1 MGNFPTNDSFISTA
15 LAYNPTNTIDPRPA
29 WLFENQTGTLGTNL
43 TGSAVYVGV
52 AGTVRGILAGKEGVQ
67 GTVAVL
73 GSIITAGTGYTNGNS
88 VGVGTTVTSIVPSSA
103 GTGCT
108 VDITVVA
115 GEVTV
120 IEINAIGQQY
130 SVGDIL
136 TVVQGG
142 NNCTVRIDSVKS
154 LAPGAGDAIDFLN
167 VPAGTILPVVFDY
180 ILIPAANAATNL
192 IVGK

>member
-1 MGNFPTNDSFISTA
+1 MGNFPTNDSFISRA

-29 WLFENQTGTLGTNL
+29 WEFENQTGTLGTNL
-43 TGSAVYVGV
+43 TGSSVYVGV

-67 GTVAVL
+67 GTVALL
-73 GSIITAGTGYTNGNS
+73 GSIITSGTGYTTANGLA
-88 VGVGTTVTSIVPSSA
+88 TTVTSIVPSSA

-108 VDITVVA
+108 VDITAVA
-115 GEVTV
+115 GAVTAV
-120 IEINAIGQQY
+120 AINAVGQQY

-142 NNCTVRIDSVKS
+142 NNCTVRIDSVQS
-154 LAPGAGDAIDFLN
+154 LAPIAGDAIDFLN
-167 VPAGTILPVVFDY
+167 VPAGSILPVVFDY
-180 ILIPAANAATNL
+180 LLIPAANAATNL

>member
-1 MGNFPTNDSFISTA
+1 MGNFPTNDSFISRA

-29 WLFENQTGTLGTNL
+29 WEFENQTGTLGTNL
-43 TGSAVYVGV
+43 TGSSVYVGV

-67 GTVAVL
+67 GTVALL
-73 GSIITAGTGYTNGNS
+73 GSIITAGTGYTTANGLA
-88 VGVGTTVTSIVPSSA
+88 TTVTSIVPSSA

-108 VDITVVA
+108 VDITAVA
-115 GEVTV
+115 GAVTV
-120 IEINAIGQQY
+120 IAINAVGQQY

-142 NNCTVRIDSVKS
+142 NNCTVRIDSVQS
-154 LAPGAGDAIDFLN
+154 LAPIAGDAIDFLN

-180 ILIPAANAATNL
+180 LLIPAANAATNL

>member
-1 MGNFPTNDSFISTA
+1 MGNFPTNDSFISRA

-29 WLFENQTGTLGTNL
+29 WEFENQTGTLGTNL
-43 TGSAVYVGV
+43 TGSSVYVGV

-67 GTVAVL
+67 GTVALL
-73 GSIITAGTGYTNGNS
+73 GSIITAGTGYTTANGLA
-88 VGVGTTVTSIVPSSA
+88 TTVTSIVPSSA

-108 VDITVVA
+108 VDITAVA
-115 GEVTV
+115 GAVTAV
-120 IEINAIGQQY
+120 AINAVGQQY

-142 NNCTVRIDSVKS
+142 NNCTVRIDSVQS
-154 LAPGAGDAIDFLN
+154 LAPIAGDALDFLN
-167 VPAGTILPVVFDY
+167 VPAGSILPVVFDY
-180 ILIPAANAATNL
+180 LLIPAANAATNL

>member
-1 MGNFPTNDSFISTA
+1 MGNFPTNDSFISRA

-52 AGTVRGILAGKEGVQ
+52 AGTVRGILAGKEGVA
-67 GTVAVL
+67 GTVAHL
-73 GSIITAGTGYTNGNS
+73 GAIITPGTGYTTANALA
-88 VGVGTTVTSIVPSSA
+88 TTVTSVVPSSA

-108 VDITVVA
+108 VDITAVA
-115 GEVTV
+115 GAVTV
-120 IEINAIGQQY
+120 VTINAIGQQY
-130 SVGDIL
+130 GVGDIL
-136 TVVQGG
+136 TIVQGG
-142 NNCTVRIDSVKS
+142 NNCTIKIAAVQS
-154 LAPGAGDAIDFLN
+154 LSPVAGDAIDFLN

-180 ILIPAANAATNL
+180 ILIPPANAATNL

>member
-1 MGNFPTNDSFISTA
+1 MGNFPTNDGFIARA

-67 GTVAVL
+67 GTVTAL
-73 GSIITAGTGYTNGNS
+73 GSILTGGTGYTTANGLA
-88 VGVGTTVTSIVPSSA
+88 TTVTSIVPSSA

-108 VDITVVA
+108 VDITAVA
-115 GEVTV
+115 GAVTV
-120 IEINAIGQQY
+120 IAINAVGQQY

-142 NNCTVRIDSVKS
+142 NNCTVRINSVQS
-154 LAPGAGDAIDFLN
+154 LAPVAGDAIDFLN

-180 ILIPAANAATNL
+180 ILIPGANAATNL

>member
-1 MGNFPTNDSFISTA
+1 MGNFPTNDGFMATA

-67 GTVAVL
+67 GTVTVL
-73 GSIITAGTGYTNGNS
+73 GSILTGGTGYTTANGLA
-88 VGVGTTVTSIVPSSA
+88 TTVTSIVPSSA

-108 VDITVVA
+108 VDITAVA
-115 GEVTV
+115 GAVTV
-120 IEINAIGQQY
+120 IAINAVGQQY

-142 NNCTVRIDSVKS
+142 SNCTVRINSVQS
-154 LAPGAGDAIDFLN
+154 LAPVAGDAIDFLN

-180 ILIPAANAATNL
+180 ILIPPANAATNL

>member
-1 MGNFPTNDSFISTA
+1 MARA

-67 GTVAVL
+67 GTVTVL
-73 GSIITAGTGYTNGNS
+73 GSILTGGTGYTTANGLA
-88 VGVGTTVTSIVPSSA
+88 TTVTSIVPSSA

-108 VDITVVA
+108 VDITAVA
-115 GEVTV
+115 GAVTV
-120 IEINAIGQQY
+120 IAINAVGQQY

-142 NNCTVRIDSVKS
+142 NNCTVRINSVQS
-154 LAPGAGDAIDFLN
+154 LSPVAGDAIDFLN

-180 ILIPAANAATNL
+180 ILIPGANAATNL

>member
-73 GSIITAGTGYTNGNS
+73 GSILTGGTGYTTANGLT
-88 VGVGTTVTSIVPSSA
+88 TTVTSIVPSSA

-108 VDITVVA
+108 VDITAVA
-115 GEVTV
+115 GAVTV
-120 IEINAIGQQY
+120 IAINAVGQQY

-142 NNCTVRIDSVKS
+142 NNCTVRINSVQS
-154 LAPGAGDAIDFLN
+154 LAPVAGDAIDFLN

>member
-1 MGNFPTNDSFISTA
+1 MGNFPTNDSFIATA

-67 GTVAVL
+67 GTVVVL
-73 GSIITAGTGYTNGNS
+73 GSILTGGTGYTTANGLA
-88 VGVGTTVTSIVPSSA
+88 TTVTSIVPSSA

-108 VDITVVA
+108 VDITAVA
-115 GEVTV
+115 GAVTV
-120 IEINAIGQQY
+120 IAINAVGQQY

-142 NNCTVRIDSVKS
+142 NNCTVRINSVQS
-154 LAPGAGDAIDFLN
+154 LAPVAGDAIDFLN

-180 ILIPAANAATNL
+180 ILIPGANAATNL

>member
-1 MGNFPTNDSFISTA
+1 MGNFPTNDGFMATA

-67 GTVAVL
+67 GTVTVL
-73 GSIITAGTGYTNGNS
+73 GSILTGGTGYTTANGLA
-88 VGVGTTVTSIVPSSA
+88 TTVTSIVPSSA

-108 VDITVVA
+108 VDITAVA
-115 GEVTV
+115 GAVTV
-120 IEINAIGQQY
+120 IAINAVGQQY

-142 NNCTVRIDSVKS
+142 SNCTVRINSVQS
-154 LAPGAGDAIDFLN
+154 LAPVAGDAIDFLN

-180 ILIPAANAATNL
+180 ILIPGANAATNL

>member
-73 GSIITAGTGYTNGNS
+73 GSILTGGTGYTTANGLT
-88 VGVGTTVTSIVPSSA
+88 TTVTSIVPSSA

-108 VDITVVA
+108 VDITAVA
-115 GEVTV
+115 GAVTV
-120 IEINAIGQQY
+120 IAINAVGQQY

-142 NNCTVRIDSVKS
+142 DNCTVRINSVQS
-154 LAPGAGDAIDFLN
+154 LAPVAGDAIDFLN

>member
-1 MGNFPTNDSFISTA
+1 MGNFPTNDGFIARA

-67 GTVAVL
+67 GTVTAL
-73 GSIITAGTGYTNGNS
+73 GSILTGGTGYTTANGLA
-88 VGVGTTVTSIVPSSA
+88 TTVTSIVPSSA

-108 VDITVVA
+108 VDITAVA
-115 GEVTV
+115 GAVTV
-120 IEINAIGQQY
+120 IAINAVGQQY

-142 NNCTVRIDSVKS
+142 NNCTVRINSVQS
-154 LAPGAGDAIDFLN
+154 LAPVAGDAIDFLN
-167 VPAGTILPVVFDY
+167 VPAGTILPAVFDY
-180 ILIPAANAATNL
+180 ILIPGANAATNL

>member
-1 MGNFPTNDSFISTA
+1 MGQFPTNDSFIATA

-52 AGTVRGILAGKEGVQ
+52 GGTVRGILAGKEGVQ
-67 GTVAVL
+67 GTVTVL
-73 GSIITAGTGYTNGNS
+73 GSILTGGTGYTTANGLA
-88 VGVGTTVTSIVPSSA
+88 TTVTSIVPSSA

-108 VDITVVA
+108 VDITAVA
-115 GEVTV
+115 GAVTV
-120 IEINAIGQQY
+120 IAINAVGQQY

-142 NNCTVRIDSVKS
+142 NNCTVRINSVQS
-154 LAPGAGDAIDFLN
+154 LAPVAGDAIDFLN

-180 ILIPAANAATNL
+180 ILIPGANAATNL

>member
-1 MGNFPTNDSFISTA
+1 MGNFPTNDSFIATA

-67 GTVAVL
+67 GTVTAL
-73 GSIITAGTGYTNGNS
+73 GSILTGGTGYTTANGLA
-88 VGVGTTVTSIVPSSA
+88 TTVTSIVPSSA

-108 VDITVVA
+108 VDITAVA
-115 GEVTV
+115 GAVTV
-120 IEINAIGQQY
+120 IAINAVGQQY

-142 NNCTVRIDSVKS
+142 NNCTVRINSVQS
-154 LAPGAGDAIDFLN
+154 LAPVAGDAIDFLN

-180 ILIPAANAATNL
+180 ILIPGANAATNL

>member
-1 MGNFPTNDSFISTA
+1 MGNFPTNDGFIARA

-67 GTVAVL
+67 GTVVVL
-73 GSIITAGTGYTNGNS
+73 GSILTGGTGYTTANGLA
-88 VGVGTTVTSIVPSSA
+88 TTVTSIVPSSA

-108 VDITVVA
+108 VDITAVA
-115 GEVTV
+115 GAVTV
-120 IEINAIGQQY
+120 IAINAVGQQY

-142 NNCTVRIDSVKS
+142 NNCTVRINSVQS
-154 LAPGAGDAIDFLN
+154 LAPVAGDAIDFLN
-167 VPAGTILPVVFDY
+167 VPAGTILPAVFDY
-180 ILIPAANAATNL
+180 ILIPGANAATNL

>member
-1 MGNFPTNDSFISTA
+1 MGNFPTNDGFIARA

-67 GTVAVL
+67 GTVVVL
-73 GSIITAGTGYTNGNS
+73 GSILTGGTGYTTANGLA
-88 VGVGTTVTSIVPSSA
+88 TTVTSIVPSSA

-108 VDITVVA
+108 VDITAVA
-115 GEVTV
+115 GAVTV
-120 IEINAIGQQY
+120 IAINAVGQQY

-142 NNCTVRIDSVKS
+142 NNCTVRINSVQS
-154 LAPGAGDAIDFLN
+154 LAPVAGDAIDFLN

-180 ILIPAANAATNL
+180 ILIPGANAATNL

>member
-1 MGNFPTNDSFISTA
+1 MGNFPTNDSFISRA

-67 GTVAVL
+67 GTVTVL
-73 GSIITAGTGYTNGNS
+73 GSILTGGTGYTTANGLA
-88 VGVGTTVTSIVPSSA
+88 TTVTSIVPSSA

-108 VDITVVA
+108 VDITAVA
-115 GEVTV
+115 GAVTV
-120 IEINAIGQQY
+120 IAINAVGQQY

-142 NNCTVRIDSVKS
+142 SNCTVRINSVQS
-154 LAPGAGDAIDFLN
+154 LAPVAGDAIDFLN

-180 ILIPAANAATNL
+180 ILIPPANAATNL

>member
-43 TGSAVYVGV
+43 TGSSVYVGV

-73 GSIITAGTGYTNGNS
+73 GSILTGGTGYTTANGLT
-88 VGVGTTVTSIVPSSA
+88 TTVTSIVPSSA

-108 VDITVVA
+108 VDITAVA
-115 GEVTV
+115 GAVTV
-120 IEINAIGQQY
+120 IAINAIGQQY

-142 NNCTVRIDSVKS
+142 NNCTVRINSVQS
-154 LAPGAGDAIDFLN
+154 LAPVAGDAIDFLN

>member
-1 MGNFPTNDSFISTA
+1 MGNFPTNDGFMATA

-67 GTVAVL
+67 GTVVVL
-73 GSIITAGTGYTNGNS
+73 GSILTGGTGYTTANGLA
-88 VGVGTTVTSIVPSSA
+88 TTVTSIVPSSA

-108 VDITVVA
+108 VDITAVA
-115 GEVTV
+115 GAVTV
-120 IEINAIGQQY
+120 IAINAVGQQY

-136 TVVQGG
+136 TVVQG
-142 NNCTVRIDSVKS
+142 NNDCTVRINSVQS
-154 LAPGAGDAIDFLN
+154 LAPVAGDAIDFLN

-180 ILIPAANAATNL
+180 ILIPGANAATNL

>member
-73 GSIITAGTGYTNGNS
+73 GSIITGGTGYTTANGLA
-88 VGVGTTVTSIVPSSA
+88 TTVTSIVPSSA

-108 VDITVVA
+108 VDITAVA
-115 GEVTV
+115 GAVTV
-120 IEINAIGQQY
+120 IAINAVGQQY

-142 NNCTVRIDSVKS
+142 NNCTVRINSVQS
-154 LAPGAGDAIDFLN
+154 LAPVAGDAIDFLN

>member
-43 TGSAVYVGV
+43 TGSSVYVGV
-52 AGTVRGILAGKEGVQ
+52 AGTVRGILAGKEGVA
-67 GTVAVL
+67 GTVALL
-73 GSIITAGTGYTNGNS
+73 GSILTAGTGYTTANGLA
-88 VGVGTTVTSIVPSSA
+88 TTVTSIVPSSA

-108 VDITVVA
+108 VDITAVA
-115 GEVTV
+115 GAVTV
-120 IEINAIGQQY
+120 IAINAIGQQY

-142 NNCTVRIDSVKS
+142 NNCTVRINSVQS
-154 LAPGAGDAIDFLN
+154 LAPVAGDAIDFLN

>member
-1 MGNFPTNDSFISTA
+1 MGNFPTNDSFISRA

-29 WLFENQTGTLGTNL
+29 WEFENQTGTLGTNL
-43 TGSAVYVGV
+43 TGSSVYVGV

-67 GTVAVL
+67 GTVALL
-73 GSIITAGTGYTNGNS
+73 GSIITAGTGYTTANGLA
-88 VGVGTTVTSIVPSSA
+88 TTVTSIVPSSA

-108 VDITVVA
+108 VDITAVA
-115 GEVTV
+115 GAVTAV
-120 IEINAIGQQY
+120 AINAVGQQY

-142 NNCTVRIDSVKS
+142 NNCTVRIDSVQS
-154 LAPGAGDAIDFLN
+154 LAPIAGDAIDFLN
-167 VPAGTILPVVFDY
+167 VPAGSILPVVFDY
-180 ILIPAANAATNL
+180 LLIPAANAATNL

>member
-1 MGNFPTNDSFISTA
+1 MATA
-15 LAYNPTNTIDPRPA
+15 LAYNPTNTIDARPA

-43 TGSAVYVGV
+43 TGSSVYVGV
-52 AGTVRGILAGKEGVQ
+52 SGTVRGILAGKEGVQ

-73 GSIITAGTGYTNGNS
+73 GSILTGGTGYTTANGLT
-88 VGVGTTVTSIVPSSA
+88 TTVTSIVPSSA

-108 VDITVVA
+108 VDITAVA
-115 GEVTV
+115 GAVTV
-120 IEINAIGQQY
+120 IAINAIGQQY

-142 NNCTVRIDSVKS
+142 NNCTVRINSVQS
-154 LAPGAGDAIDFLN
+154 LAPIAGDAIDFLN